1 MSNQSVAS
9 GSLIS
14 SSSTT
19 LTADAI
25 AHTSTIP
32 SPRTFNVVLT
42 GFHNGSKIS
51 TEVAVREGER
61 LPRLCVRGG
70 IPIVVYDDDGID
82 DDANKDETYTDARAD
97 EDEDEDD
104 EEESWHDTDDEST
117 DEREAMGIQVPLRPK
132 LVVKKRQGS
141 RGLKR
146 VTNCEIVVR
155 DATVMEEEDWMLF
168 RRNAVAETQR
178 NWAFAFSGH
187 VKGKHARNSEG
198 NKRKHV
204 TYKCHDDGCEAR
216 MKVNDF
222 SFVPVNVR
230 CFLTPAH
237 RI

>member
-1 MSNQSVAS
+1 MTHKIGSRRLASVTGALEGHSDLLGSTGRPSRNSHDSHDSHDSHHSHDSHDSHEARDSHEAPMSNQSVAS

-19 LTADAI
+19 LTAGAI

-61 LPRLCVRGG
+61 LPRLCVRDG

-82 DDANKDETYTDARAD
+82 DDDNKDETYTDARA
-97 EDEDEDD
+97 DEDEDD

-132 LVVKKRQGS
+132 PQVSGEEAPGVQGI
-141 RGLKR
+141 
-146 VTNCEIVVR
+146 E
-155 DATVMEEEDWMLF
+155 
-168 RRNAVAETQR
+168 
-178 NWAFAFSGH
+178 
-187 VKGKHARNSEG
+187 ARN
-198 NKRKHV
+198 
-204 TYKCHDDGCEAR
+204 
-216 MKVNDF
+216 
-222 SFVPVNVR
+222 
-230 CFLTPAH
+230 
-237 RI
+237 